1 MVFVKNN
8 ANVLLLKFL
17 TILDISPIT
26 LDGNQGGKMKPLTTL
41 MHHIGNGHRSVSNP
55 MGSISKE
62 SQDTQTSR
70 TPLMISKDIDLDSN
84 SVSNTKTKMMV
95 WGLFFDLKRKEYNAQ
110 FLQYFIYF
118 SSSRSLIL
126 WVLCHG
132 YRYPEILMVRLVMQ
146 PRF

>member
-1 MVFVKNN
+1 MKNN

-41 MHHIGNGHRSVSNP
+41 MHHIGNGHRSISNA

-62 SQDTQTSR
+62 SQDNQTSR
-70 TPLMISKDIDLDSN
+70 SPLMISKDIDLDSD

-95 WGLFFDLKRKEYNAQ
+95 WSLFFIRSTMLNFYN
-110 FLQYFIYF
+110 
-118 SSSRSLIL
+118 IL
-126 WVLCHG
+126 NLFQVPG
-132 YRYPEILMVRLVMQ
+132 Y
-146 PRF
+146 